1 LLKGREERFVRQSYR
16 DALLTGS
23 KLLRQFLSKLTWF
36 RKEILIAER
45 RCGYGER
52 YCFLFRSPYYN
63 DSFVALCSNDMEDKI
78 VVKDSNGTLL
88 AEGDA
93 VLLTKDLKVK
103 GFNKDLKR
111 GTLIKNIRL
120 TDNAGAIEGRVE
132 GSVLVIKTMY
142 LKKK

>member
-1 LLKGREERFVRQSYR
+1 MPSHNQE
-16 DALLTGS
+16 
-23 KLLRQFLSKLTWF
+23 
-36 RKEILIAER
+36 
-45 RCGYGER
+45 
-52 YCFLFRSPYYN
+52 N
-63 DSFVALCSNDMEDKI
+63 MEDKI
-78 VVKDSNGTLL
+78 IVKDSNGNVL

-120 TDNAGAIEGRVE
+120 TDDPGAIEGKVE
-132 GSVLVIKTMY
+132 GSVLVVKTMY